1 MKTALMRGIA
11 LAVITEVR
19 RLDVNAGFAERDA
32 LGRLAAT
39 VPLVFRP
46 LRD

>member
-32 LGRLAAT
+32 LGGLAAA
-39 VPLVFRP
+39 VPLVFRA

>member
-1 MKTALMRGIA
+1 MKTAALRRIA

-19 RLDVNAGFAERDA
+19 RLDVDAGFTERDA
-32 LGRLAAT
+32 LGGLAAA
-39 VPLVFRP
+39 VPLVFRA